1 MAMSFI
7 AKPTG
12 FHPAYNTAKF
22 IVDST
27 NKNNTA
33 FEYIFQV
40 FESGTSNEIGNY
52 AVKPRFGDGYGEIDL
67 SELLSAKLTSEIGN
81 ADATS
86 FYDALHSY
94 YKYDVKIGERYI
106 VSTAYTSAL
115 TNSGGYVRV
124 NVTHSYSLGDQ
135 VYITQA
141 DGGTAN
147 PQVEGYQTIT
157 AVGVGYFV
165 INVLWST
172 VTDANIDGSIKYAD
186 NRRTSTLNVINDLN
200 KYVFNGVFDTLGE
213 VNYTP
218 NTYDLNSVNDKAL
231 TVLPT
236 SGYMIAKSA
245 PLVLNFRT
253 QSSGSGS
260 IRFANSNGDVLELG
274 MIATTQVTAVNC
286 GTYNLPTLSVVS
298 GSNPLVKPTTEWYD
312 VYYWDASQ
320 KSVKYRVNI
329 NQDCEIEPYSLL
341 FVDQLGSLISLP
353 FTLKARELMDV
364 KRDTFNRDLK
374 GQVTGGQWKPLV
386 IEGSITQVNSSQAK
400 RLELNSPYVS
410 DEMSELYYQLHA
422 SPSVILF
429 NGSNYIPC
437 VLENNSVQ
445 LKRRIT
451 DKLVQYSVTI
461 RYSNNEKIN
470 G

>member
-1 MAMSFI
+1 MAMTFI

-67 SELLSAKLTSEIGN
+67 SELLSAKLTSEIEN
-81 ADATS
+81 ASATS
-86 FYDALHSY
+86 FFDASRSY
-94 YKYDVKIGERYI
+94 YKYDVKVGERYI
-106 VSTAYTSAL
+106 VSVPYTSSL
-115 TNSGGYVRV
+115 TNSGGFVRV

-141 DGGTAN
+141 DGGVAN

-157 AVGVGYFV
+157 SVGVGYFV

-172 VTDANIDGSIKYAD
+172 VTNASIDGTVKYAD

-200 KYVFNGVFDTLGE
+200 KYVFNGVFDTVGM

-245 PLVLNFRT
+245 PLLLNFRT

-260 IRFANSNGDVLELG
+260 IRFENSNGDVLELP
-274 MIATTQVTAVNC
+274 MVITSEITTVNC

-298 GSNPLVKPTTEWYD
+298 GTNPLVKPTTEWYD
-312 VYYWDASQ
+312 VYYYDGSQ
-320 KSVKYRVNI
+320 QSVKYRVNI
-329 NQDCEIEPYSLL
+329 NKDCEIEPYSLV
-341 FVDQLGSLISLP
+341 FVDKLGSLISLP

-374 GQVTGGQWKPLV
+374 GQVTGGQWKPLA

-422 SPSVILF
+422 SPSVVLF
-429 NGSNYIPC
+429 DGSNFIPC

-451 DKLVQYSVTI
+451 DKLVQYSVAI

>member
-12 FHPAYNTAKF
+12 FHPAYNTTKF

-67 SELLSAKLTSEIGN
+67 SELLSAKLTSEIEN
-81 ADATS
+81 ASATS
-86 FYDALHSY
+86 FFDAVNSY
-94 YKYDVKIGERYI
+94 YKYDVKVGERYI

-135 VYITQA
+135 VYITQV
-141 DGGTAN
+141 DGGVAN

-157 AVGVGYFV
+157 AVGVGYFD

-172 VTDANIDGSIKYAD
+172 VTNANIDGSIKYAD
-186 NRRTSTLNVINDLN
+186 NRRTSTLAVITDLN

-218 NTYDLNSVNDKAL
+218 NTYDLNSVNDRAL
-231 TVLPT
+231 TVLP
-236 SGYMIAKSA
+236 SDGYMIAQSA
-245 PLVLNFRT
+245 PLLLNFRT
-253 QSSGSGS
+253 QSLGGS
-260 IRFANSNGDVLELG
+260 IRFANSNGDVLELP
-274 MIATTQVTAVNC
+274 MVITSEITTVNC

-298 GSNPLVKPTTEWYD
+298 GTLPLVKPTTEWYE
-312 VYYWDASQ
+312 VYYWDVSQ

-364 KRDTFNRDLK
+364 KRETFNRDLV
-374 GQVTGGQWKPLV
+374 GQVTGGQWKPLI

-429 NGSNYIPC
+429 NGLNYIPC

>member
-67 SELLSAKLTSEIGN
+67 SELLSAKLTSEIEN

-106 VSTAYTSAL
+106 VSLPYTSNL
-115 TNSGGYVRV
+115 HNNGGFVRINVSNSFVA
-124 NVTHSYSLGDQ
+124 GDQ
-135 VYITQA
+135 VFITQA
-141 DGGTAN
+141 DGGVAN
-147 PQVEGYQTIT
+147 PQLEGFQTVT
-157 AVGVGYFV
+157 SATGSHFHV
-165 INVLWST
+165 NVPWST
-172 VTDANIDGSIKYAD
+172 VTDATINGSIKYAD
-186 NRRTSTLNVINDLN
+186 NRRTITLNVINDLK
-200 KYVFNGVFDTLGE
+200 KYVFNGVFDTVGM

-218 NTYDLNSVNDKAL
+218 NTYDLNSVNDFAL
-231 TVLPT
+231 TNLPT
-236 SGYMIAKSA
+236 REYVIANSA

-274 MIATTQVTAVNC
+274 MVTTTEITAVNC

-298 GSNPLVKPTTEWYD
+298 GSNPLVKATTEWYD

-320 KSVKYRVNI
+320 KSQKYRINI
-329 NQDCEIEPYSLL
+329 NKDCEIEPYSLL

-364 KRDTFNRDLK
+364 KRETFNRDLV

-422 SPSVILF
+422 SPSVVLF
-429 NGSNYIPC
+429 DGSNYIPC